1 MLRCRALCPPSSS
14 FGHPS
19 RLPAGGCP
27 GRLRDFPEKIAPR
40 EQPLEIYQGKGCQ
53 ALATE
58 QATLSRQLA
67 DAEDQQRA
75 AHERD
80 IHVAET
86 LGVLPIP
93 GTSPNMKDDI
103 ATLKGQLVAIAAV
116 GEQKSCRLRKVD
128 LNDPDL
134 RRPKEA
140 APPAEGRAAAQAV
153 RAAESL
159 KSAWRP
165 AARIRS
171 QSQERVDRCGSDTAG
186 PAKVELSA
194 RRSICPMT
202 RIVAVSSTEAC
213 CSLICRSVSRIC

>member
-1 MLRCRALCPPSSS
+1 VPSAPLPLHSAILPGFLLAGAL
-14 FGHPS
+14 
-19 RLPAGGCP
+19 AGCVT
-27 GRLRDFPEKIAPR
+27 LPEKIAPR

-116 GEQKSCRLRKVD
+116 GEEKSCRLRKVD

-140 APPAEGRAAAQAV
+140 APP
-153 RAAESL
+153 
-159 KSAWRP
+159 K
-165 AARIRS
+165 
-171 QSQERVDRCGSDTAG
+171 
-186 PAKVELSA
+186 
-194 RRSICPMT
+194 
-202 RIVAVSSTEAC
+202 
-213 CSLICRSVSRIC
+213 